1 MTEEEIKTRIT
12 SLKLQR
18 RTFKSQI
25 TCFNKYL
32 DSYQDSEKNR
42 VKLRERIGRLRNQFE
57 TFNGIQDELGLIEN
71 FDQAEAEREDVTEQ
85 YDETL
90 ATAVVLINSYVESV
104 NVTPRPNIEI
114 VSRDSHGPS
123 AASSFPLSVKLPKLD
138 LQKFDGRIEKWV
150 TFRDGFKTTIHAI
163 PGLSN
168 MQKLNYLRASL
179 SGKAESAIEAY
190 TINDDN
196 YEAAW
201 DHLLEIYDN
210 KRALVLRHASL
221 LVHTPAM
228 PNDSSESNR
237 DLANHMQLHIR
248 SLQALGRSWE
258 DIANDLLLSIVVTSM
273 AEDSRKA
280 WERTLSDMEVP
291 KVATVIKHLHIAAHQ
306 CEEYSTSRENT
317 SRDLPDASKT
327 DSGAQRRN
335 NTSDTYHAKTTRSQ
349 KSPPSSQKPRQTFAT
364 NRYPKCKI
372 CNAENHGAYQCTKFL
387 EMSIEKRIETA
398 RKAQLCMNCLRSDH
412 KTDECQAGKCR
423 VCNKAHNTKLHS
435 ETYNES

>member
-1 MTEEEIKTRIT
+1 MTEEDINARIN
-12 SLKLQR
+12 SLKLKR
-18 RTFKSQI
+18 RSFKSQI

-57 TFNGIQDELGLIEN
+57 TFNGIQDELALIEN

-85 YDETL
+85 YDDTL
-90 ATAVVLINSYVESV
+90 ATAVILINPSVESV
-104 NVTPRPNIEI
+104 NLTPRPNVEI
-114 VSRDSHGPS
+114 VSRDSPAPS

-190 TINDDN
+190 TITDDN

-221 LVHTPAM
+221 LVGTPAM
-228 PNDSSESNR
+228 PDDSSESNR

-258 DIANDLLLSIVVTSM
+258 DIANDLLLSIVVSSM
-273 AEDSRKA
+273 ADDSRKA
-280 WERTLSDMEVP
+280 WERTLSAMEVP

-306 CEEYSTSRENT
+306 CEEYSTSRGNAG
-317 SRDLPDASKT
+317 RDLPDARKT
-327 DSGAQRRN
+327 DSVAQRRN
-335 NTSDTYHAKTTRSQ
+335 NTSDTDRAKSTRSQ
-349 KSPPSSQKPRQTFAT
+349 KSRQKPRQTFT
-364 NRYPKCKI
+364 TKRYPNYRI
-372 CNAENHGAYQCTKFL
+372 CNAGDHAAYQCTKFL
-387 EMSIEKRIETA
+387 ELSIEKRIEAA
-398 RKAQLCMNCLRSDH
+398 RKANLCMNCLRSDH

-423 VCNKAHNTKLHS
+423 VCSKAHNTRLHS
-435 ETYNES
+435 EAQNES